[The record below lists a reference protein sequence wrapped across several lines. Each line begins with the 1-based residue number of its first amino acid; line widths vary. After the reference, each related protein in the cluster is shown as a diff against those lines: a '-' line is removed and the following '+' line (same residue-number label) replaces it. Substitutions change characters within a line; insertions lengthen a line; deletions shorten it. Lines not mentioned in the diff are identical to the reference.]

1 MTDRSLFFASDVHGS
16 EKCFR
21 KFLNAGKY
29 YGADTLILGG
39 DISGKLMVP
48 VVKTGSA
55 RFRANY
61 LGHIVEVGGGD
72 ELAALLRN
80 ISDSGYYPYETDE
93 EGLAELSADRERQ
106 EAIFLRLRTEAVERW
121 VRLAEE
127 RLRGS
132 GTRVFMMLGNDD
144 DPQIGGAL
152 KGSDVVV
159 EAEATVADIGDNLT
173 LLSVGYSNRT
183 PWDSPRE
190 LDEDDL
196 YRLIEQR
203 AADVPA
209 LERCIF
215 NIHVPPIDSGLD
227 TAAKLDSDLRP
238 ITDLGS
244 GYIMFGAGSTATR
257 RAIER
262 YQPLAGLH
270 GHIHESGG
278 MAKVGRTSCFNPGSE
293 YSSGILRGVLL
304 VVSPKKGLRNHMFT
318 TG

>member
-1 MTDRSLFFASDVHGS
+1 MTDRTVFFASDVHGS

-21 KFLNAGKY
+21 KFLNAGTY

-48 VVKTGSA
+48 VVGTASG

-61 LGHIVEVGGGD
+61 LGHVVEVGAGD
-72 ELAALLRN
+72 ELATLLRN

-93 EGLAELSADRERQ
+93 AGLAELNANRELQ
-106 EAIFLRLRTEAVERW
+106 EAVFLKLRIATVERW

-127 RLRGS
+127 RLLGS
-132 GTRVFMMLGNDD
+132 GMRVYMMLGNDD
-144 DPQIGGAL
+144 DPQIGEPL
-152 KGSDVVV
+152 KGSNVVV
-159 EAEATVADIGDNLT
+159 DAESAVADLGDGIT

-183 PWDSPRE
+183 PWNSPRE
-190 LDEDDL
+190 LDEDAL
-196 YRLIEQR
+196 YGLIKDR
-203 AADVPA
+203 AAAVPA
-209 LERCIF
+209 FDRCIF
-215 NIHVPPIDSGLD
+215 NFHVPPVDSGLD
-227 TAAKLDSDLRP
+227 TAAKLDDDLRP
-238 ITDLGS
+238 VTDLGS

-257 RAIER
+257 QAIEQF
-262 YQPLAGLH
+262 QPLAGLH

-278 MAKVGRTSCFNPGSE
+278 MAKVGGTTCFNPGSE

-304 VVSPKKGLRNHMFT
+304 VVTPKKGLRNHMFT